1 MWLNIVFYKPHGCSC
16 MKEHVFHS
24 TTELWACVFSATTSH
39 RGNVILGWRYRGRTG
54 EDSRLL
60 WECVAADV
68 YRCCWLSGG
77 WRWGWWS
84 SSPLAWQWTDRQR
97 CGLYHIWRTPHGLT
111 DTQTQ
116 GQDPRCSNTHTHTYS
131 HTHTHTHIH
140 THTHT
145 HTNRKCLRWWSTWQ
159 SASRPAA
166 KYSRAC
172 FDALKMP
179 WITLSCTVDTVS
191 LYHHDILDN
200 RLKHSNF

>member
-116 GQDPRCSNTHTHTYS
+116 GQDPRCSNTHTHT
-131 HTHTHTHIH
+131 HTHTL

-145 HTNRKCLRWWSTWQ
+145 HTRTHTHKPQVFTMMVNMTICFKTRSKIQQ
-159 SASRPAA
+159 SMFW
-166 KYSRAC
+166 C
-172 FDALKMP
+172 FKDALNNP
-179 WITLSCTVDTVS
+179 ELHRGYS
-191 LYHHDILDN
+191 LLISSW
-200 RLKHSNF
+200 HSWQQIKTQ